1 MDKYNNTFFVL
12 YFLTNGGFDM
22 GKVHGDINFFKHFIK
37 KLEISKE
44 LKSLLIEIMSDS
56 TNKPYL
62 ENNIEELKTLTKK
75 I

>member
-1 MDKYNNTFFVL
+1 MR
-12 YFLTNGGFDM
+12 
-22 GKVHGDINFFKHFIK
+22 KVHGDIKFFKRFIK
-37 KLEISKE
+37 KLKISKE

-62 ENNIEELKTLTKK
+62 EDNIDELKTLTKK